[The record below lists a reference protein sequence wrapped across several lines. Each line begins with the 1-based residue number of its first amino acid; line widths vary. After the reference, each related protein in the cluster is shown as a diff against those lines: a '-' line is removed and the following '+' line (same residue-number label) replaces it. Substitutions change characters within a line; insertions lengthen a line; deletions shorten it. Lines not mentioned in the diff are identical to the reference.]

1 MAGIDINTILNAVP
15 NKQTAVQKLA
25 TLLIKKVTENEN
37 LIQAPLNNLL
47 NQLPTDGTCPE
58 PALLQS
64 VLDKRNNIVD
74 FLNKFSNF
82 LDVTTSTYTGTNV
95 AFNALLTTIKGIN
108 VSKIAAS
115 GGVKILP
122 TVPGFVTALLN
133 DLGDLSDKLT
143 FDSLGES
150 KLSKIKNGLDTLSIS
165 LAIVSSFIKNII
177 QILNSLDALLL
188 PCLNES
194 QKSQLTSVNDG
205 LIKISTDNE
214 QSIDNTTYQGFIFQI
229 EEVPFSPTVN
239 RLKAIA
245 LNQGGIPL
253 LETPL
258 SFTTN
263 RQTLIDEL
271 NLIID
276 RDNLKSF

>member
-1 MAGIDINTILNAVP
+1 MATRVEYSKSSPYFNT
-15 NKQTAVQKLA
+15 
-25 TLLIKKVTENEN
+25 
-37 LIQAPLNNLL
+37 
-47 NQLPTDGTCPE
+47 G
-58 PALLQS
+58 
-64 VLDKRNNIVD
+64 
-74 FLNKFSNF
+74 KFGNF

-95 AFNALLTTIKGIN
+95 AFNALLTTIRGIN
-108 VSKIAAS
+108 LSRVATSTASKAIPF
-115 GGVKILP
+115 GLP
-122 TVPGFVTALLN
+122 GAIPALLS

-150 KLSKIKNGLDTLSIS
+150 KLSKIKNGLDTLNIS
-165 LAIVSSFIKNII
+165 LAIVSSFVKNII

-188 PCLNES
+188 PCLNEN
-194 QKSQLTSVNDG
+194 QKSQLTSVNEG

-214 QSIDNTTYQGFIFQI
+214 QSIDNSTYQGFIFQI

-239 RLKAIA
+239 RIKAVAFNQSGIA
-245 LNQGGIPL
+245 L

-271 NLIID
+271 KLIID
-276 RDNLKSF
+276 RDNLKPF

>member
-1 MAGIDINTILNAVP
+1 MAGIDINTILGAIP

-25 TLLIKKVTENEN
+25 TLLIRKVTENEN

-47 NQLPTDGTCPE
+47 NQLPTDETCLE

-64 VLDKRNNIVD
+64 VLNKRNNIVD
-74 FLNKFSNF
+74 FLNKFGNF

-95 AFNALLTTIKGIN
+95 AFNALLTTIRGIN

-122 TVPGFVTALLN
+122 TAPGFVTALLN

-150 KLSKIKNGLDTLSIS
+150 KLSKIKSGLDTLNIS

-177 QILNSLDALLL
+177 QVLNSLDALLT
-188 PCLNES
+188 PCLNED
-194 QKSQLTSVNDG
+194 QQLTPVADN
-205 LIKISTDNE
+205 LVKIATDST
-214 QSIDNTTYQGFIFQI
+214 QSIDDSTYQGFIFQI

-271 NLIID
+271 KLIID
-276 RDNLKSF
+276 RDNLKPF

>member
-37 LIQAPLNNLL
+37 LIQVPLNNLL
-47 NQLPTDGTCPE
+47 KQLPTDGTCLE

-82 LDVTTSTYTGTNV
+82 LDITTSTYAGVNIT
-95 AFNALLTTIKGIN
+95 FNTLIATIKGIN
-108 VSKIAAS
+108 LSRVATSTASKAIPF
-115 GGVKILP
+115 GLP
-122 TVPGFVTALLN
+122 GAIPALLS

-150 KLSKIKNGLDTLSIS
+150 KLSKIKNGLDTLNVS
-165 LAIVSSFIKNII
+165 LAIVSSFVKKII

-188 PCLNES
+188 PCLSEN
-194 QKSQLTSVNDG
+194 QQLVSVNEG
-205 LIKISTDNE
+205 LVKIATDSE
-214 QSIDNTTYQGFIFQI
+214 QSVDNSTYQGFIFQI
-229 EEVPFSPTVN
+229 EEVPFSPTVT
-239 RLKAIA
+239 RRKAIA
-245 LNQGGIPL
+245 LNQQGIPL

-258 SFTTN
+258 SFTAN
-263 RQTLIDEL
+263 NQTLIDEL
-271 NLIID
+271 KLIID